1 MEDFFLN
8 IVGGWVLGF
17 LSNYPQFSGLI
28 MVIGFLR
35 LAVKPLMTILQ
46 AFVKL
51 TPYDSDDQ
59 WLKSFEQSK
68 SYKLIVYMMDWVLSV
83 KLPEKPKR

>member
-8 IVGGWVLGF
+8 TVGGWVLGF
-17 LSNYPQFSGLI
+17 LSNYPQFGTLLI
-28 MVIGFLR
+28 IIGFLR